1 MDPAQQ
7 RTRGRRAAR
16 RGGHPAGSTRGRG
29 DGPYAAGAPRGGGGP
44 ASAFPRRAARE
55 VPSQTLG
62 SWKRPKTRTAT
73 TESLGDSP
81 FRPPERVLLG
91 GGRPSGSGRVGGRV
105 RPPLGVPASPGG
117 AGAGAAEP
125 PALPAPARA
134 GQGAPWL
141 PAAGAWRF
149 RGFTP
154 AASCPDVGLGSRRP
168 RWPPRCPATAA
179 HTPRP
184 RPPRRL
190 PASSSP
196 ATPPLPLRVGGPS
209 VQGHASCRTRPL
221 LAGRLALARTHA
233 SAPARDTQVR
243 KLGLTETA
251 QHRPTEQ
258 PARQGAGGPWGARP
272 GADGAIT
279 PTPYRDT

>member
-7 RTRGRRAAR
+7 RTRGRRRRAAG

-29 DGPYAAGAPRGGGGP
+29 DGPYAAGAPRGAGLGLPKAGG
-44 ASAFPRRAARE
+44 A
-55 VPSQTLG
+55 G
-62 SWKRPKTRTAT
+62 SPLANTGQLETPQNSHGDHRKSR
-73 TESLGDSP
+73 DSP

-233 SAPARDTQVR
+233 SAPARDTQV
-243 KLGLTETA
+243 
-251 QHRPTEQ
+251 
-258 PARQGAGGPWGARP
+258 
-272 GADGAIT
+272 
-279 PTPYRDT
+279 

>member
-1 MDPAQQ
+1 MSVANRISPSCLLESAPAGSCWHLESGTHPI
-7 RTRGRRAAR
+7 RRGPTWTQPSSGRGGGGGGRPG

-29 DGPYAAGAPRGGGGP
+29 DGPYAAGAPRGGP

-91 GGRPSGSGRVGGRV
+91 GGRPSGSGRVGGQV

-179 HTPRP
+179 HR
-184 RPPRRL
+184 
-190 PASSSP
+190 
-196 ATPPLPLRVGGPS
+196 GGLS
-209 VQGHASCRTRPL
+209 REAV
-221 LAGRLALARTHA
+221 
-233 SAPARDTQVR
+233 
-243 KLGLTETA
+243 
-251 QHRPTEQ
+251 
-258 PARQGAGGPWGARP
+258 
-272 GADGAIT
+272 
-279 PTPYRDT
+279 